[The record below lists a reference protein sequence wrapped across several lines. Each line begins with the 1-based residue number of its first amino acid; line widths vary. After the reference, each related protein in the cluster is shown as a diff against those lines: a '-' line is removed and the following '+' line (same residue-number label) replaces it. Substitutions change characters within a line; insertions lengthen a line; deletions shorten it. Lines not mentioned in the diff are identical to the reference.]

1 MDERL
6 EKAIQTANYMATLNT
21 QKKLAY
27 EEYLQNLIYYYNGA
41 GFTATR
47 ELINFVKTLLD
58 LEYNEFVLLDDNNN
72 PIEITNAKEF
82 LDSLLGVYIQATNG
96 YAGSY
101 NSLKKKRRVED
112 LVNL

>member
-27 EEYLQNLIYYYNGA
+27 EEFNQNLIYYYNGS

-47 ELINFVKTLLD
+47 ELINFVKTLID
-58 LEYNEFVLLDDNNN
+58 SEYNQFVLLDDNNN
-72 PIEITNAKEF
+72 PIEITDGKE
-82 LDSLLGVYIQATNG
+82 LLNSLLGVYIQATNR
-96 YAGSY
+96 YVATY
-101 NSLKKKRRVED
+101 NSLKKKRRIED
-112 LVNL
+112 LVEL

>member
-27 EEYLQNLIYYYNGA
+27 EEFTQNLIHYHSGSS
-41 GFTATR
+41 FTATR
-47 ELINFVKTLLD
+47 ELINFVKTLMD
-58 LEYNEFVLLDDNNN
+58 IGYNDFVLLDDNNN
-72 PIEITNAKEF
+72 PVEITNPKEF
-82 LDSLLGVYIQATNG
+82 LDALLGVYIQATNG
-96 YAGSY
+96 YVGVY